1 MKPAKLLPWFMPWRC
16 LKRINELKRLLL
28 LAPLILFGVA
38 GSLLLFFFL
47 RSGTEGAFQ
56 NNLLPELIGFC
67 LEGFFLVGLFSL
79 IQFRLERDRKNELR
93 LSLRGALREILSH
106 MDLALLEENAEPA
119 DSQSLDEDP
128 KLVKSLFVKLH
139 KSDLDIRSVLNIKE
153 AASRNISTMHDL
165 IPVAAQLS
173 ADHMR
178 WWLAIAESVRS
189 LSEAT
194 DKPGVDF
201 AAQKFLMNLGE
212 FDLLSL

>member
-1 MKPAKLLPWFMPWRC
+1 M
-16 LKRINELKRLLL
+16 KRLLL
-28 LAPLILFGVA
+28 LAPLILFGI
-38 GSLLLFFFL
+38 GGLLLLFLFL
-47 RSGTEGAFQ
+47 ESGNEGAFQ

-79 IQFRLERDRKNELR
+79 IQLRLERDRKNELR

-106 MDLALLEENAEPA
+106 MDIALLEENAEPE
-119 DSQSLDEDP
+119 SSLSLDQDP
-128 KLVKSLFVKLH
+128 KVVKALFVKLH
-139 KSDLDIRSVLNIKE
+139 NSDLDVGDLLNIKE
-153 AASRNISTMHDL
+153 AAARNISTMHDL

-178 WWLAIAESVRS
+178 WWLAIADSVRN

-194 DKPGVDF
+194 DKRSVNF

>member
-1 MKPAKLLPWFMPWRC
+1 
-16 LKRINELKRLLL
+16 LKRLLV
-28 LAPLILFGVA
+28 LAPLILFGIA

-47 RSGTEGAFQ
+47 RAGTEGAFQ

-79 IQFRLERDRKNELR
+79 IQLRLERERKNELR

-128 KLVKSLFVKLH
+128 KLVRALFAKLH
-139 KSDLDIRSVLNIKE
+139 KSDLDIRSLLNIKE
-153 AASRNISTMHDL
+153 AASRNINTMHDL

-178 WWLAIAESVRS
+178 WWLALAESVRR

-212 FDLLSL
+212 FDMLSL

>member
-1 MKPAKLLPWFMPWRC
+1 M
-16 LKRINELKRLLL
+16 L
-28 LAPLILFGVA
+28 LAPLILFGA
-38 GSLLLFFFL
+38 GGSILLFYFL
-47 RSGTEGAFQ
+47 ESGTEGAFQ

-79 IQFRLERDRKNELR
+79 LQLRFERERKNELR

-106 MDLALLEENAEPA
+106 IDIALLEENAEPA
-119 DSQSLDEDP
+119 SSQSLDQDP
-128 KLVKSLFVKLH
+128 KLVKALFVKLH
-139 KSDLDIRSVLNIKE
+139 KSDLNLGSLLNIKE
-153 AASRNISTMHDL
+153 AAARNINTMHDL

-178 WWLAIAESVRS
+178 WWLAIAESVRR

-194 DKPGVDF
+194 DKPGVNF
-201 AAQKFLMNLGE
+201 ATQKFLMNLGE

>member
-1 MKPAKLLPWFMPWRC
+1 M
-16 LKRINELKRLLL
+16 KRLLL
-28 LAPLILFGVA
+28 LAPLILFGIG

-47 RSGTEGAFQ
+47 QWGNEGAFQ

-79 IQFRLERDRKNELR
+79 IQLRLERDRKNELR

-106 MDLALLEENAEPA
+106 MDIALLEDNAEPA
-119 DSQSLDEDP
+119 SSQSLDQDP
-128 KLVKSLFVKLH
+128 KMVKALFVKLH
-139 KSDLDIRSVLNIKE
+139 KSELDVRDLLNLKE
-153 AASRNISTMHDL
+153 AAARNINTMHDL

-178 WWLAIAESVRS
+178 WWLAIADSVRN
-189 LSEAT
+189 LSEAK
-194 DKPGVDF
+194 DKPGVNF

>member
-1 MKPAKLLPWFMPWRC
+1 M
-16 LKRINELKRLLL
+16 KRLLL
-28 LAPLILFGVA
+28 LAPLILFGLTGA
-38 GSLLLFFFL
+38 LLLFFFL
-47 RSGTEGAFQ
+47 ETGNDGAFQ
-56 NNLLPELIGFC
+56 NSLLPELIGFC

-79 IQFRLERDRKNELR
+79 LQLRLERERKNELR

-106 MDLALLEENAEPA
+106 VDIALLEENAEPA
-119 DSQSLDEDP
+119 SSQSLDEDP
-128 KLVKSLFVKLH
+128 KLVKALFVKLH
-139 KSDLDIRSVLNIKE
+139 KGNLDLGSLLNIKE
-153 AASRNISTMHDL
+153 AAARNINTMHDL

-178 WWLAIAESVRS
+178 WWLAIAESVRN

-194 DKPGVDF
+194 DKSGVNF

>member
-1 MKPAKLLPWFMPWRC
+1 
-16 LKRINELKRLLL
+16 LKRLLV
-28 LAPLILFGVA
+28 LAPLILFGIG

-47 RSGTEGAFQ
+47 QSGNDGAFQ

-79 IQFRLERDRKNELR
+79 IQLRLERERKNELR

-106 MDLALLEENAEPA
+106 IDIALLEENAEPA
-119 DSQSLDEDP
+119 SSQSLDQDE
-128 KLVKSLFVKLH
+128 KLVKTLFAKLH
-139 KSDLDIRSVLNIKE
+139 GSDPDLGSLLNIKE
-153 AASRNISTMHDL
+153 AAGRNISTMQDL

-178 WWLAIAESVRS
+178 WWLAIAESVRH
-189 LSEAT
+189 LSEAK
-194 DKPGVDF
+194 DKPGVNF
-201 AAQKFLMNLGE
+201 ATQKFLMNLGE

>member
-1 MKPAKLLPWFMPWRC
+1 M
-16 LKRINELKRLLL
+16 KRLLL
-28 LAPLILFGVA
+28 LAPLILFGA
-38 GSLLLFFFL
+38 GGSALLVFFL
-47 RSGTEGAFQ
+47 KTGTEGAFQ

-79 IQFRLERDRKNELR
+79 LQLRLERERKNELR
-93 LSLRGALREILSH
+93 LSLRGSLREILSH
-106 MDLALLEENAEPA
+106 VDIALLEENAEPA
-119 DSQSLDEDP
+119 SSHALDQDA
-128 KLVKSLFVKLH
+128 KLVKTLFAKLH
-139 KSDLDIRSVLNIKE
+139 KSDLDLTSLLNLKE
-153 AASRNISTMHDL
+153 AAARNITTMHDL

-178 WWLAIAESVRS
+178 WWLAIAESVRR

-194 DKPGVDF
+194 DKPGVNF

>member
-1 MKPAKLLPWFMPWRC
+1 MR
-16 LKRINELKRLLL
+16 RLLL
-28 LAPLILFGVA
+28 LTPLILFGA
-38 GSLLLFFFL
+38 GGFFLLFYFL
-47 RSGTEGAFQ
+47 ETGNDGAFQ
-56 NNLLPELIGFC
+56 DNLLPELIGFC

-106 MDLALLEENAEPA
+106 IDIALLEENAEPA
-119 DSQSLDEDP
+119 SSQSLDQDP
-128 KLVKSLFVKLH
+128 KLVKALFAKLH
-139 KSDLDIRSVLNIKE
+139 KSDLDLRSLINIKE
-153 AASRNISTMHDL
+153 AAARNINTMHDL

-178 WWLAIAESVRS
+178 WWLAIAESVRK
-189 LSEAT
+189 LSVAT
-194 DKPGVDF
+194 DKPNVNF

>member
-1 MKPAKLLPWFMPWRC
+1 MKRV
-16 LKRINELKRLLL
+16 LL
-28 LAPLILFGVA
+28 LAPLILFGVGGA
-38 GSLLLFFFL
+38 FLLFYFL
-47 RSGTEGAFQ
+47 ETGSEGAFQ

-106 MDLALLEENAEPA
+106 MDIALLEENAEPA
-119 DSQSLDEDP
+119 SSQSLDQDP
-128 KLVKSLFVKLH
+128 KLVKTLFVKLH
-139 KSDLDIRSVLNIKE
+139 KSDLDLRSLLNIKE
-153 AASRNISTMHDL
+153 AAARNINTMHDL

-178 WWLAIAESVRS
+178 WWLAIAESVRH

-194 DKPGVDF
+194 DKPSVDF

>member
-1 MKPAKLLPWFMPWRC
+1 M
-16 LKRINELKRLLL
+16 KRLLL
-28 LAPLILFGVA
+28 LAPLILFGIG

-47 RSGTEGAFQ
+47 EWGNEGAFQ

-79 IQFRLERDRKNELR
+79 IQLRLDRDRKNELR

-106 MDLALLEENAEPA
+106 MDIALLEENAEPA
-119 DSQSLDEDP
+119 SSLSLDQDP
-128 KLVKSLFVKLH
+128 KMVKALFVKLH
-139 KSDLDIRSVLNIKE
+139 KSDLDLRDLVNLKE
-153 AASRNISTMHDL
+153 AAARNINTMHDL

-178 WWLAIAESVRS
+178 WWLAIADSVRN

-194 DKPGVDF
+194 DEPGVNF